1 VNGLLSRRDL
11 TIWLGCYL
19 IVAALLVATGF
30 ASDDPDSAL
39 YAGLSAKLAAGPVSH
54 WIAPEWWGFWDSQG
68 LFREHPAGVFLL
80 PAALGWLGIPTVQA
94 AYVVGV
100 GTGLACLLLIG
111 WLVSRVASPAEGR
124 AALVLLQLMPVAFLF
139 RIRANHE
146 YPMLLCLLL
155 TLIGL
160 DGVRRAWPWT
170 AVVAVSLTAALLIKG
185 VFVAVICLAAGLWLV
200 LNPARQTGPL
210 WRPIAA
216 IAIALITMGAVAFA
230 YDNAYLR
237 VAGERFWIPYWHR
250 QVGSVSVATPTDGAS
265 TLLHHLGF
273 YLSRLLWHAAPWSL
287 MLLMAAWPRRRSAA
301 VPGAHDAGGS
311 RRGLVFALA
320 FAALAVAVL
329 SPSSRFAERY
339 LFSPVF
345 AIAAAGAVV
354 AYRSWPFVPAALA
367 RLERAVP
374 AFPAMLWLAT
384 MLMRLV
390 LGPFLPRV

>member
-1 VNGLLSRRDL
+1 MNDFLSRRDL
-11 TIWLGCYL
+11 TIWGVCYL
-19 IVAALLVATGF
+19 VVAALLVATGF

-54 WIAPEWWGFWDSQG
+54 WIVPEWWGFWDSQG
-68 LFREHPAGVFLL
+68 LFREHPAGVFLV
-80 PAALGWLGIPTVQA
+80 PTALGWLGVPAVQA

-100 GTGLACLLLIG
+100 GAGLACLLLIG
-111 WLVSRVASPAEGR
+111 WLISRVTTSAEGR

-160 DGVRRAWPWT
+160 DGVRRAWPWA
-170 AVVAVSLTAALLIKG
+170 AVVAASLTAALLIKG
-185 VFVAVICLAAGLWLV
+185 VFVAVIFLAAGLWLL
-200 LNPARQTGPL
+200 LNPARRTGPL
-210 WRPIAA
+210 WRPIVALA
-216 IAIALITMGAVAFA
+216 IAVMTMAAVAVA
-230 YDNAYLR
+230 YDDAYLR
-237 VAGERFWIPYWHR
+237 IAGERFWIPYWHR
-250 QVGSVSVATPTDGAS
+250 QVGSVSVATPAEGAS
-265 TLLHHLGF
+265 TLLYHVGF

-287 MLLMAAWPRRRSAA
+287 VLLAAAWTRRRKPTDASALRS
-301 VPGAHDAGGS
+301 DGS
-311 RRGLVFALA
+311 RRGLTFAIVFATVA
-320 FAALAVAVL
+320 IAVL

-345 AIAAAGAVV
+345 AIAAAGVVV
-354 AYRSWPFVPAALA
+354 AYRSWPSVPAVLA

-374 AFPAMLWLAT
+374 AFPAMLWLVL
-384 MLMRLV
+384 MLIRLV

>member
-1 VNGLLSRRDL
+1 MNGFLSRRDL
-11 TIWLGCYL
+11 TIWIGCYL
-19 IVAALLVATGF
+19 IVAAVIVATGF

-54 WIAPEWWGFWDSQG
+54 WIVPEWWGFWDSQG
-68 LFREHPAGVFLL
+68 LFREHPAGVFLV
-80 PAALGWLGIPTVQA
+80 PTALGWLGVPAVQA

-100 GTGLACLLLIG
+100 GAGLASLVLIG
-111 WLVSRVASPAEGR
+111 WLISRVTTPGEGR

-160 DGVRRAWPWT
+160 DGVRRAWPWA
-170 AVVAVSLTAALLIKG
+170 AVVAASLTAALLIKG
-185 VFVAVICLAAGLWLV
+185 VFVAVIFLAAGLWLL
-200 LNPARQTGPL
+200 LNPARQPGPL
-210 WRPIAA
+210 WRPVAA
-216 IAIALITMGAVAFA
+216 LAIALVTMGAVAFA
-230 YDNAYLR
+230 YDDAYLR
-237 VAGERFWIPYWHR
+237 IAGERFWIPYWHR
-250 QVGSVSVATPTDGAS
+250 QVGSVSVATPADGAS
-265 TLLHHLGF
+265 TLLYHLGF
-273 YLSRLLWHAAPWSL
+273 YLSRLLWHAAPWSV
-287 MLLMAAWPRRRSAA
+287 LLLVAAWPRRRMPTVGAHSSERSRGGLTFAIVFAA
-301 VPGAHDAGGS
+301 V
-311 RRGLVFALA
+311 
-320 FAALAVAVL
+320 AVAVL

-374 AFPAMLWLAT
+374 AFPAMLWLALV
-384 MLMRLV
+384 LMRLV
-390 LGPFLPRV
+390 LGPFLPRIS